1 MSLQQRKVLVDV
13 IQSPSKEMKQEEEP
27 QDSKPEATSWQ
38 DMQILKS
45 FSYISFIGS
54 IQSLIINF
62 QEKMLKLGV
71 ALHGAVS

>member
-1 MSLQQRKVLVDV
+1 MSLQQRKALVDV

-54 IQSLIINF
+54 IQSLINF
-62 QEKMLKLGV
+62 QEEMLILGV